1 MIPEN
6 TPHGSRVNK
15 HKGMMTYA
23 LDQNG
28 KLVHIDSVPNGLNC
42 NCHCPA
48 CNEPLSARQGK
59 KNEHSFAHPSGSQ
72 CAYGYQ
78 TSLHLLAK
86 EIISEGCKIL
96 LPPVFYDRK
105 ALDLSKLDNE
115 DLESIES
122 PIRGPFTLEKA
133 DSIQLEVRYGD
144 IIPDI
149 ILYYNGKPLIVE
161 IYVTHP
167 VDEEKEDK
175 IRKAGVSAIEF
186 DLSAVDREIDKECL
200 RSILEKGENCRWI
213 YNSWGAEKTR
223 VFMKSAEERFDKRKL
238 EEQRKGEKERER
250 NIQRQKEVEERQ
262 LWFQSNQEESE
273 KEKQELIKQNGGYFQ
288 YYKIQRTSLSD
299 GYVPII
305 YDPPCN
311 ENVVVID
318 GIRLK
323 KGISCYSCPYYLGID
338 DFGMLCQRRRHNNSK
353 PNLTSEVD
361 MKRWILVFYRT
372 HTNKVSIDKSRNEEL
387 LKNLIMHAEEVARLS
402 GHEEYCGSLIISF
415 CNALVSKEY
424 ENLLLHA
431 RMKPQRS
438 RFRF

>member
-23 LDQNG
+23 LDQDG
-28 KLVHIDSVPNGLNC
+28 KLAHIDSVPNGLNC

-59 KNEHSFAHPSGSQ
+59 KNEHSFAHFSDSQ

-86 EIISEGCKIL
+86 EAISEGCEIL
-96 LPPVFYDRK
+96 LPPVFHDRK
-105 ALDLSKLDNE
+105 LLNLSKLDSE

-122 PIRGPFTLEKA
+122 PIRGSFTLEKA
-133 DSIQLEVRYGD
+133 DSVQLEARYGD

-200 RSILEKGENCRWI
+200 RAIFESGEKCHWV
-213 YNSWGAEKTR
+213 YNSKSAEKTSE
-223 VFMKSAEERFDKRKL
+223 FMKGVEKRFEERKK
-238 EEQRKGEKERER
+238 EEQRRREEEEER
-250 NIQRQKEVEERQ
+250 RQK
-262 LWFQSNQEESE
+262 
-273 KEKQELIKQNGGYFQ
+273 LIRENGGNFQ
-288 YYKIQRTSLSD
+288 YYKIYSASLDD
-299 GYVPII
+299 GPVPII
-305 YDPPCN
+305 YDPPCKKA
-311 ENVVVID
+311 VSYKDSRCKTVIYCE
-318 GIRLK
+318 R
-323 KGISCYSCPYYLGID
+323 CPYFMKYEPAQT
-338 DFGMLCQRRRHNNSK
+338 DFFSPPIERMLCQRQRFDNPNPKPNIATQADIETWIFLFYRKFSDKVSVDPSHNNK
-353 PNLTSEVD
+353 IAQ
-361 MKRWILVFYRT
+361 K
-372 HTNKVSIDKSRNEEL
+372 
-387 LKNLIMHAEEVARLS
+387 LIAYAEEVAILS
-402 GHEEYCGSLIISF
+402 GHEELCGPIIDNYCNSLV
-415 CNALVSKEY
+415 AKEGKAHLRRVCV
-424 ENLLLHA
+424 NH
-431 RMKPQRS
+431 RR
-438 RFRF
+438 RF